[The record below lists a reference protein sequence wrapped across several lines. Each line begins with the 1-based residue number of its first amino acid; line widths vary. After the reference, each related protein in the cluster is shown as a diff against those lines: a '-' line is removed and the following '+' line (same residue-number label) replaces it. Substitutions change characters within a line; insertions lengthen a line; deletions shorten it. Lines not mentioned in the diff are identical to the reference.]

1 MRKLTKVF
9 DRGFF
14 REVTLVRN
22 AQGLADVDGRLKH
35 NICSNENPPTIC
47 ERYGLRDT

>member
-1 MRKLTKVF
+1 MVF

-35 NICSNENPPTIC
+35 NICSNGKSPNN
-47 ERYGLRDT
+47 L